1 MDSSDVVAVVLAGGD
16 PRDRLAVE
24 AGVSAKALVPL
35 GPQPLGAY
43 VLRALRASGVVSK
56 IFYVGQT
63 DSSLAGLYDAQ
74 LPAGARMV
82 DSLALGLGAAL
93 AQPSS
98 GRLLLLGA
106 DIPWV
111 TGPMIARFVKSAA
124 ATTTPDGPP
133 ALVYPVVTEA
143 AARAQFPHQKRTYAR
158 LKEGRFTGGN
168 LVLMDRALVPSLLP
182 QIDRVFRARKNPF
195 ALAGIVGLDVLGA
208 VALGQ
213 ADLARLERRVGRLLD
228 APVRALVSEDAALAA
243 DVDSPAQLPGTLTPS
258 LPGAPE
264 AGD

>member
-1 MDSSDVVAVVLAGGD
+1 MDLNGVVAVVLAGGD
-16 PRDRLAVE
+16 PKDRLAQE

-43 VLRALRASGVVSK
+43 VLRALRDSGVVTR
-56 IFYVGQT
+56 ILYVGQA
-63 DSSLAGLYDAQ
+63 DVSMNGLYDVQ

-93 AQPSS
+93 AQP
-98 GRLLLLGA
+98 GPNRLLLLGA

-111 TGPMIARFVKSAA
+111 TGQMIARFVTAA
-124 ATTTPDGPP
+124 AAASTPLGPP
-133 ALVYPVVTEA
+133 ALVYPVITEA
-143 AARAQFPHQKRTYAR
+143 AAKAQFPHQKRTYAR

-168 LVLMDRALVPSLLP
+168 LLLLDRVLVPTLLP

-208 VALGQ
+208 LAFGQ
-213 ADLARLERRVGRLLD
+213 ADFRRLERRVGQLLD

-243 DVDSPAQLPGTLTPS
+243 DVDSPAQLPGTLTPA

-264 AGD
+264 LGG